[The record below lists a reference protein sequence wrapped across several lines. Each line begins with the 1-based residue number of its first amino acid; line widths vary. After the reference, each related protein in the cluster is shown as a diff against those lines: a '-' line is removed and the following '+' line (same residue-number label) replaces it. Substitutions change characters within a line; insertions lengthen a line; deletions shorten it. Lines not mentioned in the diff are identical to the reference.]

1 MRSDDDSWD
10 ITSSVGVTALGVA
23 AMRAAETR
31 RPDALFADPFA
42 EPLVV
47 AAGAPVWSR
56 IVRGEFGPGEQ
67 EAAESYAPLIASIVA
82 RTCYFDAYF
91 AAAEA
96 AGIRQFVLVASGLD
110 ARAYRMEWPAGSVV
124 FELDLPAV
132 LDFKAA
138 ALAGYQ
144 PRADRRA
151 VPVDLRQDWPKA
163 LLDNGFDPAAETA
176 WLVEGL
182 LRYLPVDAQDR
193 LLDDIVALSAPG
205 TRVALNTLLEQ
216 SEGAGERRRERA
228 AHSAHLGLGID
239 LDQLFYPIE
248 GRAHPVEWFD
258 RRGWSTFAADPVE
271 VLTGH
276 GRAVTTAEAEEIGRH
291 ILMTAI
297 RPGGDSTR

>member
-10 ITSSVGVTALGVA
+10 ITSSVGLTALGVA
-23 AMRAAETR
+23 AMRASETR

-42 EPLVV
+42 EILVT
-47 AAGAPVWSR
+47 AAGSPVWTR
-56 IVRGEFGPGEQ
+56 LVRGELGPDEQ
-67 EAAESYAPLIASIVA
+67 GVAESYAPLVASIVA

-110 ARAYRMEWPAGSVV
+110 SRAYRMDWPAGSVV

-138 ALAGYQ
+138 ALTGHE

-163 LLDNGFDPAAETA
+163 LQHNGFDPGAATA

-182 LRYLPVDAQDR
+182 LRYLPADAQDR

-205 TRVALNTLLEQ
+205 SRVGLNTMLEQ
-216 SEGAGERRRERA
+216 SASDGERA
-228 AHSAHLGLGID
+228 AHSVHLDLGID
-239 LDQLFYPIE
+239 LEQLLYPME

-258 RRGWSTFAADPVE
+258 RRGWSTFAGDPVE

-276 GRAVTTAEAEEIGRH
+276 GRTVTTAEADEIGH
-291 ILMTAI
+291 HLLMTAI